1 MYWGPGKFG
10 ALLRKL
16 QLNVPANVAD
26 DKQIFTSASRS
37 IDHLE
42 DDVPYTFP
50 GIDIFVLRI
59 SSLHSYVTLNLMENS
74 MVLDTPLSPSS
85 SLIHYTTTP

>member
-42 DDVPYTFP
+42 DDVLYPFP
-50 GIDIFVLRI
+50 VLI
-59 SSLHSYVTLNLMENS
+59 
-74 MVLDTPLSPSS
+74 
-85 SLIHYTTTP
+85 

>member
-42 DDVPYTFP
+42 DDVPYPFP
-50 GIDIFVLRI
+50 GIDIIVLVSHHCI
-59 SSLHSYVTLNLMENS
+59 LM
-74 MVLDTPLSPSS
+74 
-85 SLIHYTTTP
+85 

>member
-42 DDVPYTFP
+42 DVNNYTC
-50 GIDIFVLRI
+50 VTMTY
-59 SSLHSYVTLNLMENS
+59 SLCMLLTVEF
-74 MVLDTPLSPSS
+74 DR
-85 SLIHYTTTP
+85 TTPTRTIHHGNTSLY

>member
-42 DDVPYTFP
+42 DAPYPFP
-50 GIDIFVLRI
+50 GIDIFV
-59 SSLHSYVTLNLMENS
+59 
-74 MVLDTPLSPSS
+74 
-85 SLIHYTTTP
+85 